1 MQYCIDQTCDEPIM
15 LINTHIGWDDD
26 HGMGVDGDLFQRE
39 LMYLDG
45 LGKKR
50 IQIWI
55 NSVGGRV
62 MAGYNIATAI
72 LKSKTPVDTYIT
84 GVAASIAG
92 AFFLCGRERVMLDFG
107 LWMCHPVSG
116 DSEDEGAQMMQTSV
130 AKMIAAKS
138 GIDLETVNYMMNAT
152 TWLNPDQALEKG
164 IATKIEA
171 THESNK
177 KRIRT
182 MVETTDKW
190 QEANKITNSILNIKN
205 KQSMLNVT
213 NKLGLNAD
221 ANETSILAAIEGI
234 QNKAKTDLE
243 TLENKFKTEKENL
256 AKQIEEG
263 TNALNALQAKYDA
276 LEDTA
281 ATEKATNMVKGFAEA
296 GRIKNEDAEIA
307 KWVNLAKTD
316 FDGTENLIKELPLN
330 GTAATVTLS
339 ATNVEKS
346 PDDYMHAAM
355 KDIAAKNKAKLNN

>member
-1 MQYCIDQTCDEPIM
+1 MQYCIDPTSDEPIM
-15 LINTHIGWDDD
+15 LISTHIGYDEEC
-26 HGMGVDGDLFQRE
+26 GMGVDGDLFQRE
-39 LMYLDG
+39 LMYLDS

-50 IQIWI
+50 IQVWI

-62 MAGYNIATAI
+62 LAGYNIASAI

-116 DSEDEGAQMMQTSV
+116 DSDDEGAMMMQESI

-138 GIDLETVNYMMNAT
+138 GIDMETVSEMMNAT
-152 TWLNPDQALEKG
+152 TWLNPDQCLEKG

-177 KRIRT
+177 KRIRS
-182 MVETTDKW
+182 MAETTDKW
-190 QEANKITNSILNIKN
+190 QEANKITNSILKINTMSNLN
-205 KQSMLNVT
+205 KVT
-213 NKLGLNAD
+213 NKLGLVEGSNED
-221 ANETSILAAIEGI
+221 AILGAIAAMENKHNDALAAIE
-234 QNKAKTDLE
+234 NKS
-243 TLENKFKTEKENL
+243 KTEKDEL
-256 AKQIEEG
+256 AKQIEDSK
-263 TNALNALQAKYDA
+263 NALQTLQDKYDA

-296 GRIKNEDAEIA
+296 GRIKNEEAEIA

-316 FDGTENLIKELPLN
+316 FEGTENLIKELPLN
-330 GTAATVTLS
+330 GAATTVEQGQNS
-339 ATNVEKS
+339 GQVGSYMATRMREIRNQ
-346 PDDYMHAAM
+346 
-355 KDIAAKNKAKLNN
+355 NKAKTA